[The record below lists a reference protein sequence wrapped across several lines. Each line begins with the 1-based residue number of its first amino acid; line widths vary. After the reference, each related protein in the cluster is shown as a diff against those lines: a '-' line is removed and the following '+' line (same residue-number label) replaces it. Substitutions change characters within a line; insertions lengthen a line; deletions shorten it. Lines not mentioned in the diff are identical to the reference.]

1 MTAVFL
7 TIWSSIVETCP
18 IGQVLFEGSNVSP
31 EPIPFQKFSKR
42 SQNQKAIL
50 KAAEKVFAEAG
61 YAGATTQLIADV
73 AGLPKANVH
82 YYFKT
87 KEEIYRRVV
96 YNIFD
101 IWMEAAS
108 AFETELGPKEA
119 LSRYIDKKMDLA
131 RSHPYGSKVWAAEI
145 MHGAPIIQD
154 YLEVQLLE
162 WSNDRG
168 NHIQRWIANG
178 EIDPI
183 DPAHLLYMIWSTTQH
198 YADFGH
204 QITTLNGGKPYS
216 DAQWN
221 AAKISV
227 KTIILKGI
235 GLSID

>member
-1 MTAVFL
+1 MSAE
-7 TIWSSIVETCP
+7 S
-18 IGQVLFEGSNVSP
+18 
-31 EPIPFQKFSKR
+31 IPFRKNSKR
-42 SQNQKAIL
+42 SENEKVIL
-50 KAAEKVFAEAG
+50 LAAERVFAEAG

-108 AFETELGPKEA
+108 AFDTELGPREA
-119 LSRYIDKKMDLA
+119 LSRYIDKKMDLS
-131 RSHPYGSKVWAAEI
+131 RSHPHGSKVWAAEI

-154 YLEVQLLE
+154 YLEGQLAQ
-162 WSNDRG
+162 WSKDRAT
-168 NHIQRWIANG
+168 HIQRWIENG
-178 EIDPI
+178 EIEPI

-204 QITTLNGGKPYS
+204 QIETLNGGIPYT
-216 DAQWN
+216 DEQWQT
-221 AAKISV
+221 AKLSV
-227 KTIILKGI
+227 KTIILKGV
-235 GLSID
+235 GLSPI

>member
-1 MTAVFL
+1 MSA
-7 TIWSSIVETCP
+7 ET
-18 IGQVLFEGSNVSP
+18 
-31 EPIPFQKFSKR
+31 IPFRKNSKR
-42 SQNQKAIL
+42 SENEKVIL
-50 KAAEKVFAEAG
+50 QAAERVFAETG

-108 AFETELGPKEA
+108 AFDTELGPTEA
-119 LSRYIDKKMDLA
+119 LSRYIEKKMDLS
-131 RSHPYGSKVWAAEI
+131 RSHPHGSKVWAAEI

-154 YLEVQLLE
+154 YLEGPLAE
-162 WSNDRG
+162 WSQDRAR
-168 NHIQRWIANG
+168 HILRWIENG
-178 EIDPI
+178 EMEPI

-204 QITTLNGGKPYS
+204 QIETLNGGDAYS
-216 DAQWN
+216 DEQWQ
-221 AAKISV
+221 AAKLSV
-227 KTIILKGI
+227 KTIILKGV
-235 GLSID
+235 GLSPI

>member
-1 MTAVFL
+1 MSA
-7 TIWSSIVETCP
+7 ET
-18 IGQVLFEGSNVSP
+18 
-31 EPIPFQKFSKR
+31 IPFRKKSKR
-42 SQNQKAIL
+42 SENQKVIL
-50 KAAEKVFAEAG
+50 WAAEKVFAEAG

-87 KEEIYRRVV
+87 KEDIYRRVV

-108 AFETELGPKEA
+108 AFDTELGPREA

-131 RSHPYGSKVWAAEI
+131 RSHPHGSKVWATEI

-154 YLEVQLLE
+154 YLEGQLAE
-162 WSNDRG
+162 WSQDRAM
-168 NHIQRWIANG
+168 HIQRWIENG
-178 EIDPI
+178 EMEPI

-204 QITTLNGGKPYS
+204 QIETLNGGVPYS
-216 DAQWN
+216 DEQWQ
-221 AAKISV
+221 AAKLSV
-227 KTIILKGI
+227 KTIILRGV
-235 GLSID
+235 GLSPI

>member
-1 MTAVFL
+1 M
-7 TIWSSIVETCP
+7 SS
-18 IGQVLFEGSNVSP
+18 
-31 EPIPFQKFSKR
+31 EPIPFRKFSKR

-119 LSRYIDKKMDLA
+119 LSRYIDMKMDLA

-145 MHGAPIIQD
+145 IHGAPIIQD
-154 YLEVQLLE
+154 YLEGRLME
-162 WSNDRG
+162 WTKDRSK
-168 NHIQRWIANG
+168 HIERWIANG
-178 EIDPI
+178 EMDPI

-204 QITTLNGGKPYS
+204 QIETLNGGKPFS
-216 DAQWN
+216 DAQWK
-221 AAKISV
+221 AAKLSV
-227 KTIILKGI
+227 KTIILKGV

>member
-1 MTAVFL
+1 MPAKA
-7 TIWSSIVETCP
+7 
-18 IGQVLFEGSNVSP
+18 
-31 EPIPFQKFSKR
+31 IPFRKFSKR
-42 SQNQKAIL
+42 SQNQKVIL
-50 KAAEKVFAEAG
+50 EAAEKVFAEAG
-61 YAGATTQLIADV
+61 FAGATTQLIADV

-108 AFETELGPKEA
+108 AFDTALGPKEA
-119 LSRYIDKKMDLA
+119 LSRYIDKKVDLA

-154 YLEVQLLE
+154 YLEGQLLE

-168 NHIQRWIANG
+168 THIERWIAGG
-178 EIDPI
+178 EMDPI

-204 QITTLNGGKPYS
+204 QINTLNGGKPYS
-216 DAQWN
+216 DSQWQ
-221 AAKISV
+221 AV
-227 KTIILKGI
+227 KKSIKTVILKGV
-235 GLSID
+235 GLSPD